1 MSDSIR
7 IAQLYPDL
15 LGVTGDR
22 GNVDVLATRLRA
34 AGISVEV
41 ALVGIGDELPADI
54 DILVLGNGPLSA
66 MRRVAPDLHARGE
79 AIATMFASGAAVF
92 AVGAGAELLS
102 HGTVTLEGER
112 VDGLGLF
119 PFTVS
124 RSRDR
129 RVGYITAE
137 SEHGSIIGFE
147 DHASSW
153 QLDQG
158 AVAFATVTAGRGCIG
173 TPGPGAGESIRVG
186 EAYATNVQGPALPLN
201 PAWADAILRAAAAR
215 RGLNYTLSAE
225 HERLD
230 ALAKGAR
237 DKIASLVHGK
247 QITAMGL

>member
-41 ALVGIGDELPADI
+41 TQVGIGDELPADT
-54 DILVLGNGPLSA
+54 DILVIGNGPLSA
-66 MRRVAPDLHARGE
+66 MRRVAPDLRAKSE
-79 AIATMFASGAAVF
+79 AVAAMFTSGAVVF

-102 HGTVTLEGER
+102 HGTDTLEGER
-112 VDGLGLF
+112 LDGLGLF

-129 RVGYITAE
+129 RVGYIVAE
-137 SEHGSIIGFE
+137 SELGPIIGFE

-153 QLDQG
+153 QLDVG

-186 EAYATNVQGPALPLN
+186 EAFATNVQGPALPLN
-201 PAWADAILRAAAAR
+201 PAWADAMLRAATAR
-215 RGLNYTLSAE
+215 RGLDYTMTRE
-225 HERLD
+225 HARLD

>member
-1 MSDSIR
+1 MSDIIR

-41 ALVGIGDELPADI
+41 ALVGIGDALPDDL

-66 MRRVAPDLHARGE
+66 MRRVAPDLQARRE
-79 AIATMFASGAAVF
+79 AVASLVASGAVVF

-102 HGTVTLEGER
+102 HGTVTLDGER
-112 VDGLGLF
+112 VDGLGVF
-119 PFTVS
+119 PFTVT
-124 RSRDR
+124 RSRER
-129 RVGYITAE
+129 RVGYIVAE

-153 QLDQG
+153 QLDGG
-158 AVAFATVTAGRGCIG
+158 AVAFATITAGRGCIG
-173 TPGPGAGESIRVG
+173 APGIGAGESIRVG

-201 PAWADAILRAAAAR
+201 PAWADAMLRATTAR
-215 RGLNYTLSAE
+215 RGLDYVLRPE

-237 DKIASLVHGK
+237 EKIASLVHGK